1 MDSSLFPVSL
11 SPCLLSCL
19 SKVTAS
25 AGLLDLLPK
34 EKLPPIGCLSLSDL
48 TPNEKLL
55 AAGFSVTVSGFS
67 PNEKLEDVLLLD
79 ESEALL
85 PNEKPVAEGLEVSA
99 GLAPN
104 ENPPTSD
111 FSAVVVPDDPKENA
125 VPVGLSPEVLAP
137 KENPPPSPSF
147 ASACLVAAAVPNE
160 KSEAEGAESDLA
172 DVSPPKLNPPPLPN
186 VGAGFSTVLALS
198 PDSCL
203 KAEKSDFVAVGASSA
218 FVTAGGGGESFFAPK
233 AKVPKVLAGE
243 GESDLDP
250 KRGVLEGEDFSAVN
264 DPNIGAG
271 AGESDLD
278 SDTPK
283 APKFGLGGPE
293 L

>member
-1 MDSSLFPVSL
+1 VESSLLPVSL

-19 SKVTAS
+19 APVTAS

-34 EKLPPIGCLSLSDL
+34 EKLPPIGCLSLSDF

-67 PNEKLEDVLLLD
+67 PNEKLEAVLLLLLD

-111 FSAVVVPDDPKENA
+111 FSALPDDPKENA
-125 VPVGLSPEVLAP
+125 APAGFSTEVFAP
-137 KENPPPSPSF
+137 KENPPPPPSF
-147 ASACLVAAAVPNE
+147 ASACLVAAAAPNE
-160 KSEAEGAESDLA
+160 KSEAGGAESDLA

-186 VGAGFSTVLALS
+186 VGVGFSTALGLS
-198 PDSCL
+198 PGGCL
-203 KAEKSDFVAVGASSA
+203 KAEKSDFVAVGAYLLS
-218 FVTAGGGGESFFAPK
+218 
-233 AKVPKVLAGE
+233 
-243 GESDLDP
+243 
-250 KRGVLEGEDFSAVN
+250 
-264 DPNIGAG
+264 
-271 AGESDLD
+271 
-278 SDTPK
+278 
-283 APKFGLGGPE
+283 
-293 L
+293 